1 MLGKFL
7 GGLTLR
13 IKSYDLVAFNVIAYT
28 LIISISVICI
38 FPFLLIL
45 SGSFTSNESIIRE
58 GYHLVPQVFSLTAY
72 KAVLTFPEKVLKAYG
87 VTIFVTVVGTT
98 LGLFLMTMAGY
109 VLQRKDFKYR
119 NQLSFYIYFTT
130 LFGGGLVPWY
140 IMMTKYLQVT
150 DTYTA
155 LIFPGLMSPFLIILM
170 RSFIK
175 SSIPEELT
183 ESSKIDGANDFT
195 IYYRV
200 VIPLAMPGIATVGL
214 FLALHYWNSWFSSS
228 LFINDPNKY
237 ELQYFLYNII
247 NTAAFVSQ
255 LGVST
260 GVSLGQEIPSEST
273 KLAMAMI
280 VTGPILFLYPFV
292 QRFFVKGLT
301 IGAVK
306 G

>member
-1 MLGKFL
+1 MH
-7 GGLTLR
+7 LR
-13 IKSYDLVAFNVIAYT
+13 TRGIDSVTFNIIAY
-28 LIISISVICI
+28 LVIIAFSMICL
-38 FPFLLIL
+38 FPFLLII
-45 SGSFTSNESIIRE
+45 SGSLTDNESIIRD
-58 GYHLVPQVFSLTAY
+58 GYHLIPSVFSLTAY
-72 KAVLTFPEKVLKAYG
+72 KAVLTFPEKVLTAYG
-87 VTIFVTVVGTT
+87 VTIFVTVVGTA
-98 LGLFLMTMAGY
+98 LGLFMMTMAGY

-119 NQLSFYIYFTT
+119 NKLSFYIYFTT

-140 IMMTKYLQVT
+140 IMMTKYLQLT
-150 DTYTA
+150 DTYAA

-195 IYYRV
+195 IYSRV
-200 VIPLAMPGIATVGL
+200 VLPLAMPGIATVGL
-214 FLALHYWNSWFSSS
+214 FLALHYWNSWFSTS
-228 LFINDPNKY
+228 LFINDQNKY

-247 NTAAFVSQ
+247 NTAAAVSQ

-260 GVSLGQEIPSEST
+260 GVTMSQDIPSESI
-273 KLAMAMI
+273 KLAMAII

>member
-1 MLGKFL
+1 MK
-7 GGLTLR
+7 
-13 IKSYDLVAFNVIAYT
+13 IKGTDSLAFNIISY
-28 LIISISVICI
+28 LIIMAISVICI
-38 FPFLLIL
+38 FPFLLLL
-45 SGSFTSNESIIRE
+45 SGSFTDNESIIRD
-58 GYHLVPQVFSLTAY
+58 GYHLIPKQFSLAAY
-72 KAVLTFPEKVLKAYG
+72 DAVLTFPQKVLKAYS
-87 VTIFVTVVGTT
+87 VTIIVTVVGTT
-98 LGLFLMTMAGY
+98 LGLFMMTMAGY

-140 IMMTKYLQVT
+140 IMMTKYLQLT
-150 DTYTA
+150 DTYAA
-155 LIFPGLMSPFLIILM
+155 LIFPGLMTPFLIILM

-200 VIPLAMPGIATVGL
+200 VLPLSMPGIATVGL

-247 NTAAFVSQ
+247 NAASFISQ

-260 GVSLGQEIPSEST
+260 GVSLGHEIPSEST

>member
-1 MLGKFL
+1 MRTRGIDSV
-7 GGLTLR
+7 T
-13 IKSYDLVAFNVIAYT
+13 FNIIAYFVIIAFSVICLFPFI
-28 LIISISVICI
+28 LIIS
-38 FPFLLIL
+38 
-45 SGSFTSNESIIRE
+45 GSLTDNESIIRD
-58 GYHLVPQVFSLTAY
+58 GYHLIPSVFSLTAY
-72 KAVLTFPEKVLKAYG
+72 KAVLTFPEKVLTAYG
-87 VTIFVTVVGTT
+87 VTIFVTVVGTA
-98 LGLFLMTMAGY
+98 LGLFMMTMAGY

-119 NQLSFYIYFTT
+119 NKLSFYIYFTT

-140 IMMTKYLQVT
+140 IMMTKYLQLT
-150 DTYTA
+150 DTYAA

-200 VIPLAMPGIATVGL
+200 VLPLAMPGIATVGL
-214 FLALHYWNSWFSSS
+214 FLALHYWNSWFSTS
-228 LFINDPNKY
+228 LFINDQNKY

-247 NTAAFVSQ
+247 NTAAAVSQ

-260 GVSLGQEIPSEST
+260 GVTMSQDIPSEST
-273 KLAMAMI
+273 KLAMAII

>member
-1 MLGKFL
+1 MRTRGIDSI
-7 GGLTLR
+7 T
-13 IKSYDLVAFNVIAYT
+13 FNILAY
-28 LIISISVICI
+28 LIIIAISIVCI
-38 FPFLLIL
+38 FPFLLII
-45 SGSFTSNESIIRE
+45 SGSFTDNESIIRN
-58 GYHLVPQVFSLTAY
+58 GYHLFPQDFSLTAY
-72 KAVLTFPEKVLKAYG
+72 KAVLTFPQKVLKAYS
-87 VTIFVTVVGTT
+87 VTIFVTVVGTV
-98 LGLFLMTMAGY
+98 LGLFMMTMAGY

-119 NQLSFYIYFTT
+119 NKLSFFIYFTT

-140 IMMTKYLQVT
+140 ILITKYLQLT
-150 DTYTA
+150 DTYVA

-214 FLALHYWNSWFSSS
+214 FLALQYWNSWFATS
-228 LFINDPNKY
+228 LFINDQSKY

-247 NTAAFVSQ
+247 NTAAAISQ

-260 GVSLGQEIPSEST
+260 GATMGQTIPTEST
-273 KLAMAMI
+273 KLAMAII